1 MWYVQHRAESPC
13 SLAAFSFAGI
23 MVSDYLEKEYPARNN
38 RAVPSSAPD
47 EPRLEGARGEEA
59 EAKPRLFSISVV
71 DRS

>member
-1 MWYVQHRAESPC
+1 
-13 SLAAFSFAGI
+13 

-47 EPRLEGARGEEA
+47 EPRLEGARGEEGG
-59 EAKPRLFSISVV
+59 AKPRLFSISVV